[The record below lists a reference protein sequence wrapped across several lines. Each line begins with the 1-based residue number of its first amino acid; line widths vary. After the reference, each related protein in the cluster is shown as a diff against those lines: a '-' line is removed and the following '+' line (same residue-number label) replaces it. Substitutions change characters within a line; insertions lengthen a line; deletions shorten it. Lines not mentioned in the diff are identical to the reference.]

1 MLRISKINPTVATE
15 VVAMKPILFRGAEIW
30 DGSGAAASPGDVLVE
45 GKRIKAIVHAP
56 ERLAV
61 DGATVIEARG
71 RTLMPGLVEGHAHIS
86 FGGAVNDSDLGNIP
100 PEEHV
105 LLTVRNARTLLDH
118 GFTSAYSAATSKLRL
133 DVVIRNA
140 VNAGQFPGPRI
151 RAGSPEITVTGGL
164 GDERK
169 AHMYFESFGL
179 IADGVEEITKAV
191 RLCCREGVDN
201 IKLNISGDDLSPAAH
216 GGLTVMTQK
225 EIQTAVNVARDFGK
239 KVNCHARAAE
249 SVKRAVRCGIDV
261 IYHCESADEEA
272 IDMLESVK
280 DRIFVGPAIGI
291 IYSTLY
297 EGEKF
302 GFYRDSEVGR
312 KMQRTIDTT
321 AAVYTELRKRGVR
334 VLIGGDYGFAQSP
347 QGDNARDLKHFVNL
361 LGFSPSEALQCG
373 TRIGGQVMGM
383 GNELG
388 QIKEGYIA
396 DLLLVDGDPLN
407 DLDLVVHEKNL
418 HVIMKEGSLYKD
430 ISVTSTHEQTGQADL
445 VRR

>member
-1 MLRISKINPTVATE
+1 MR
-15 VVAMKPILFRGAEIW
+15 PILFRGASIW
-30 DGSGAAASPGDVLVE
+30 DGSGADAFPGDVLVE
-45 GKRIKAIVHAP
+45 GARIKAIARKP

-61 DGATVIEARG
+61 DGAIVIEAKG
-71 RTLMPGLVEGHAHIS
+71 RALMPGLVEGHAHIS

-100 PEEHV
+100 PEEHM
-105 LLTVRNARTLLDH
+105 LLTARNAKTLLDH

-133 DVVIRNA
+133 DVVMRNA
-140 VNAGQFPGPRI
+140 INAGEFPGPRM

-169 AHMYFESFGL
+169 AHMYYESFGL
-179 IADGVEEITKAV
+179 IADGKDEIRKAV

-216 GGLTVMTQK
+216 GGLTVMSEE
-225 EIQTAVNVARDFGK
+225 EIQTAVSVARDFGK
-239 KVNCHARAAE
+239 RVNCHARAAE
-249 SVKRAVRCGIDV
+249 SVKRAVRNGIDV

-272 IDMLESVK
+272 IDLLESVK

-291 IYSTLY
+291 IYCTLY

-347 QGDNARDLKHFVNL
+347 QGDNARDLQHFVNL
-361 LGFSPSEALQCG
+361 LGFTPSEALQCG

-383 GNELG
+383 GDELG
-388 QIKEGYIA
+388 QIKEGFIA
-396 DLLLVDGDPLN
+396 DLLLVDGDPLK
-407 DLDLVVHEKNL
+407 DLDLVVHERNL

-430 ISVTSTHEQTGQADL
+430 ISATSTRESTIAAD
-445 VRR
+445 

>member
-1 MLRISKINPTVATE
+1 MSKEINVMNR
-15 VVAMKPILFRGAEIW
+15 VLFRSARVW
-30 DGSGAAASPGDVLVE
+30 DGSGAEAFPADVLVE
-45 GKRIKAIVHAP
+45 GARIKAIARAP
-56 ERLAV
+56 HRLAT

-105 LLTVRNARTLLDH
+105 MLTVKNAKTLLDH

-140 VNAGQFPGPRI
+140 VNAGEIPGPRI
-151 RAGSPEITVTGGL
+151 RAASPEITVTGGL

-169 AHMYFESFGL
+169 AHMYYESFGL
-179 IADGVEEITKAV
+179 IADGPEEIAKAI

-201 IKLNISGDDLSPAAH
+201 IKVNISGDDLSPAAH
-216 GGLTVMTQK
+216 GGLTVMREDEVQM
-225 EIQTAVNVARDFGK
+225 AVNVARDFGK
-239 KVNCHARAAE
+239 KINCHARAAE
-249 SVKRAVRCGIDV
+249 SVKRAVRCGVDV

-272 IDMLESVK
+272 IDMLESAK

-302 GFYRDSEVGR
+302 GFKRDSEVGR

-334 VLIGGDYGFAQSP
+334 ILIGGDYGFAQSP
-347 QGDNARDLKHFVNL
+347 QGDNARDLKHFVDL
-361 LGFSPSEALQCG
+361 LGFSPNEALQCG
-373 TRIGGQVMGM
+373 TRIGGQVMGL

-388 QIKEGYIA
+388 EVKEGYIA
-396 DLLLVDGDPLN
+396 DLLLVDGDPLK
-407 DLDLVVHEKNL
+407 DLDLVVREKNL
-418 HVIMKEGSLYKD
+418 HMIMKEGFLHKD
-430 ISVTSTHEQTGQADL
+430 CSATAILEHTAPSPVG
-445 VRR
+445 

>member
-1 MLRISKINPTVATE
+1 MQ
-15 VVAMKPILFRGAEIW
+15 PILFRGASVW
-30 DGSGAAASPGDVLVE
+30 DGSGTDAFPADVLVE
-45 GKRIKAIVHAP
+45 GKRIKAIARKP
-56 ERLAV
+56 ERLTA
-61 DGATVIEARG
+61 DGAIVIEAKG
-71 RTLMPGLVEGHAHIS
+71 RTLIPGLVEGHAHIS

-100 PEEHV
+100 PEEHM
-105 LLTVRNARTLLDH
+105 LLTARNAKTLLDH

-133 DVVIRNA
+133 DVVMRNA
-140 VNAGQFPGPRI
+140 INAGEFPGPRM

-169 AHMYFESFGL
+169 AHMYYESFGL
-179 IADGVEEITKAV
+179 IADGKEEIRKAV
-191 RLCCREGVDN
+191 RLCCREGADN

-216 GGLTVMTQK
+216 GGLTVMSEE
-225 EIQTAVNVARDFGK
+225 EIATAVSVARDFGK

-249 SVKRAVRCGIDV
+249 SVKRAVRNGIDV

-272 IDMLESVK
+272 IDLLESAR

-291 IYSTLY
+291 IYCTLY

-312 KMQRTIDTT
+312 KMQRTIDST

-334 VLIGGDYGFAQSP
+334 ILIGGDYGFAQSP
-347 QGDNARDLKHFVNL
+347 QGDNARDLQHFVNL

-388 QIKEGYIA
+388 QIKEGFIA
-396 DLLLVDGDPLN
+396 DLLLVDGDPLKN
-407 DLDLVVHEKNL
+407 LDLVVHEKNL
-418 HVIMKEGSLYKD
+418 HVIMKEGALYKD
-430 ISVTSTHEQTGQADL
+430 TSATSVLEQVIAAD
-445 VRR
+445 

>member
-1 MLRISKINPTVATE
+1 MQ
-15 VVAMKPILFRGAEIW
+15 PILFRGASVW
-30 DGSGAAASPGDVLVE
+30 DGSGTDAFPADVLVE
-45 GKRIKAIVHAP
+45 GKRIKAIARTP
-56 ERLAV
+56 ERLTA
-61 DGATVIEARG
+61 DGAILIEAKG
-71 RTLMPGLVEGHAHIS
+71 RTLIPGLVEGHAHIS

-100 PEEHV
+100 PEEHM
-105 LLTVRNARTLLDH
+105 LLTARNAKTLLDH

-140 VNAGQFPGPRI
+140 INAGEFPGPRM

-169 AHMYFESFGL
+169 AHMYYESFGL
-179 IADGVEEITKAV
+179 IADGKEEIRKAV

-216 GGLTVMTQK
+216 GGLTVMSEE
-225 EIQTAVNVARDFGK
+225 EIATAVSVARDFGK

-249 SVKRAVRCGIDV
+249 SVKRAVRNGIDV

-272 IDMLESVK
+272 IDMLESAK

-291 IYSTLY
+291 IYCTLY

-334 VLIGGDYGFAQSP
+334 ILIGGDYGFAQSP
-347 QGDNARDLKHFVNL
+347 QGDNARDLQHFVNL
-361 LGFSPSEALQCG
+361 LGFSPNEALQCG

-388 QIKEGYIA
+388 QIKEGFIA
-396 DLLLVDGDPLN
+396 DLLLVDGDPLKN
-407 DLDLVVHEKNL
+407 LDLVVHERNL
-418 HVIMKEGSLYKD
+418 HVIMKEGALYKD
-430 ISVTSTHEQTGQADL
+430 TSATSVREHSMAAD
-445 VRR
+445 

>member
-1 MLRISKINPTVATE
+1 
-15 VVAMKPILFRGAEIW
+15 MKPVLFRGACIW
-30 DGSGAAASPGDVLVE
+30 DGSGAAAFPGDVLVE
-45 GKRIKAIVHAP
+45 GSRIKAIAPAP

-105 LLTVRNARTLLDH
+105 LLTVRNAKTLLDH

-216 GGLTVMTQK
+216 GGLTVMTEK
-225 EIQTAVNVARDFGK
+225 EIQTAVSVARDFGK
-239 KVNCHARAAE
+239 RVNCHARAAE

-272 IDMLESVK
+272 LDMLESAK
-280 DRIFVGPAIGI
+280 DRVFVGPAIGI
-291 IYSTLY
+291 IYCTLY

-334 VLIGGDYGFAQSP
+334 ILIGGDYGFAQSP
-347 QGDNARDLKHFVNL
+347 QGDNARDLKHFVDL

-388 QIKEGYIA
+388 QIKKGYIA
-396 DLLLVDGDPLN
+396 DLLLVDGDPLK

-418 HVIMKEGSLYKD
+418 HVIMKEGLLYKD
-430 ISVTSTHEQTGQADL
+430 ISVTSTHE
-445 VRR
+445 

>member
-1 MLRISKINPTVATE
+1 
-15 VVAMKPILFRGAEIW
+15 MKPILFRDASVW
-30 DGSGAAASPGDVLVE
+30 DGSGAPAFPADVLVE
-45 GKRIKAIVHAP
+45 NGRIKTIARAP
-56 ERLAV
+56 ARLSSE
-61 DGATVIEARG
+61 GAFVIEARG
-71 RTLMPGLVEGHAHIS
+71 RTLIPGLVEGHAHIS

-100 PEEHV
+100 PEEHM
-105 LLTVRNARTLLDH
+105 LLTVRNAKTLLDH

-140 VNAGQFPGPRI
+140 VNAGEFPGPRI

-169 AHMYFESFGL
+169 AHMYFESFGM
-179 IADGVEEITKAV
+179 IADGKEEIIKAV

-216 GGLTVMTQK
+216 GGLTVMSEE

-297 EGEKF
+297 EGEPW
-302 GFYRDSEVGR
+302 GFRRDSEVGR
-312 KMQRTIDTT
+312 KMQRTIETT

-334 VLIGGDYGFAQSP
+334 ILIGGDYGFAQSP
-347 QGDNARDLKHFVNL
+347 QGDNARDLKHFVDL

-373 TRIGGQVMGM
+373 TRIGGQVMGL

-388 QIKEGYIA
+388 QVKEGYIA
-396 DLLLVDGDPLN
+396 DLLLVDGDPLE
-407 DLDLVVHEKNL
+407 DLDLVVREKNL

-430 ISVTSTHEQTGQADL
+430 CSATSVIEHAVATM
-445 VRR
+445 

>member
-1 MLRISKINPTVATE
+1 
-15 VVAMKPILFRGAEIW
+15 MKPILFRDASVW
-30 DGSGAAASPGDVLVE
+30 DGSGAPAFPADVLVE
-45 GKRIKAIVHAP
+45 NGRIKTIAP
-56 ERLAV
+56 IPARLSAE
-61 DGATVIEARG
+61 GAFVIEARG

-100 PEEHV
+100 PEEHM
-105 LLTVRNARTLLDH
+105 LLTVRNAKTLLDH

-140 VNAGQFPGPRI
+140 VNAGEFPGPRI

-169 AHMYFESFGL
+169 AHMYFESFGM
-179 IADGVEEITKAV
+179 IADGKEEIIKAV

-216 GGLTVMTQK
+216 GGLTVMSEE

-297 EGEKF
+297 EGEPW
-302 GFYRDSEVGR
+302 GFRRDSEVGR
-312 KMQRTIDTT
+312 KMQRTIETT

-334 VLIGGDYGFAQSP
+334 ILIGGDYGFAQSP
-347 QGDNARDLKHFVNL
+347 QGDNARDLKHFVDL

-373 TRIGGQVMGM
+373 TRIGGQVMGL

-388 QIKEGYIA
+388 QVKEGYIA
-396 DLLLVDGDPLN
+396 DLLLVDGDPLE
-407 DLDLVVHEKNL
+407 DLDLVVRQRNL

-430 ISVTSTHEQTGQADL
+430 CSATSVIEHAVTT
-445 VRR
+445 V

>member
-1 MLRISKINPTVATE
+1 MNRV
-15 VVAMKPILFRGAEIW
+15 LFRGANVW
-30 DGSGAAASPGDVLVE
+30 DGSGAAAFPADVLVE
-45 GKRIKAIVHAP
+45 GSRIKTVARAP
-56 ERLAV
+56 NRLAA
-61 DGATVIEARG
+61 DGAVVIEARG

-105 LLTVRNARTLLDH
+105 LLTVRNAKTLLDH

-140 VNAGQFPGPRI
+140 VNRGEFPGPRI
-151 RAGSPEITVTGGL
+151 RAASPEITVTGGL

-169 AHMYFESFGL
+169 AHMYYESFGM
-179 IADGVEEITKAV
+179 IADGTEEIKKVV

-201 IKLNISGDDLSPAAH
+201 IKVNISGDDLSPAAH
-216 GGLTVMTQK
+216 GGLTVMREEEVQM
-225 EIQTAVNVARDFGK
+225 AVNVARDFGK
-239 KVNCHARAAE
+239 KVNCHARSAG
-249 SVKRAVRCGIDV
+249 SVKRAVRCGVDV

-297 EGEKF
+297 EGEQF
-302 GFYRDSEVGR
+302 GFHRDSEIGR
-312 KMQRTIDTT
+312 QMQRVIDTT
-321 AAVYTELRKRGVR
+321 AAVYKELRKRGVR
-334 VLIGGDYGFAQSP
+334 ILIGGDYGFAQTP
-347 QGDNARDLKHFVNL
+347 QGDNARDLKHFVDL

-373 TRIGGQVMGM
+373 TRIGGQVMGL
-383 GNELG
+383 GKELG
-388 QIKEGYIA
+388 EVKEGYLA
-396 DLLLVDGDPLN
+396 DLLLVDGDPLE
-407 DLDLVVHEKNL
+407 DLDRVVHEKNL

-430 ISVTSTHEQTGQADL
+430 CSATAKLQHTSVPQLEEVGSL
-445 VRR
+445 N

>member
-1 MLRISKINPTVATE
+1 M
-15 VVAMKPILFRGAEIW
+15 
-30 DGSGAAASPGDVLVE
+30 
-45 GKRIKAIVHAP
+45 
-56 ERLAV
+56 
-61 DGATVIEARG
+61 IEARG

-105 LLTVRNARTLLDH
+105 LLTVRNAKTLLDH

-151 RAGSPEITVTGGL
+151 RAASPEITVTGGL

-169 AHMYFESFGL
+169 AHMYYESFGTDRRWQGGDHQGGPPVL
-179 IADGVEEITKAV
+179 P
-191 RLCCREGVDN
+191 RRRDN
-201 IKLNISGDDLSPAAH
+201 IKVNISGDDLSPAAH
-216 GGLTVMTQK
+216 GGLTVMREE
-225 EIQTAVNVARDFGK
+225 EIQTAVSVARDFGK

-272 IDMLESVK
+272 IDMLESAK

-297 EGEKF
+297 EGEQF

-334 VLIGGDYGFAQSP
+334 ILIGGDYGFAQSP
-347 QGDNARDLKHFVNL
+347 QGDNARDLKHFVDL

-373 TRIGGQVMGM
+373 TRIGGQVMGL

-388 QIKEGYIA
+388 QLRKAIIA
-396 DLLLVDGDPLN
+396 DLLLVDGDPLE

-430 ISVTSTHEQTGQADL
+430 HSESAVIKNVPASVS
-445 VRR
+445 

>member
-1 MLRISKINPTVATE
+1 MRPT
-15 VVAMKPILFRGAEIW
+15 LFRGASIW
-30 DGSGAAASPGDVLVE
+30 DGSGADAFPGDVLVE
-45 GKRIKAIVHAP
+45 GGRIKAVARKS

-61 DGATVIEARG
+61 DGAVVIEARG

-86 FGGAVNDSDLGNIP
+86 FGGAINDSDLGNIP
-100 PEEHV
+100 PEEHM
-105 LLTVRNARTLLDH
+105 LLTARNARTLLDH

-133 DVVIRNA
+133 DVVMRNA
-140 VNAGQFPGPRI
+140 INAGEFPGPRM

-169 AHMYFESFGL
+169 AHMYYESFGL
-179 IADGVEEITKAV
+179 IADGKDEIRKAV

-216 GGLTVMTQK
+216 GGLTVMSEE
-225 EIQTAVNVARDFGK
+225 EIQTAVSVARDFGK
-239 KVNCHARAAE
+239 RVNCHARAAE
-249 SVKRAVRCGIDV
+249 SVKRAVRNGIDV

-272 IDMLESVK
+272 IDLLESAK

-291 IYSTLY
+291 IYCTLY

-302 GFYRDSEVGR
+302 GFYRDSEIGR

-361 LGFSPSEALQCG
+361 LGFSPNQALQCG

-383 GNELG
+383 GHELG
-388 QIKEGYIA
+388 QIKEGFIA
-396 DLLLVDGDPLN
+396 DLLLVDGDPLQ
-407 DLDLVVHEKNL
+407 DLDLVVHKKNL

-430 ISVTSTHEQTGQADL
+430 ISAANTRENTVAAD
-445 VRR
+445 

>member
-1 MLRISKINPTVATE
+1 
-15 VVAMKPILFRGAEIW
+15 MKPVLFRGASIW
-30 DGSGAAASPGDVLVE
+30 DGSGAAAFPGDVLVE
-45 GKRIKAIVHAP
+45 GSRIKAVAPAP
-56 ERLAV
+56 ERLAAN
-61 DGATVIEARG
+61 GAIVIEARD

-105 LLTVRNARTLLDH
+105 LLTVRNAKTLLDH

-140 VNAGQFPGPRI
+140 VNAGEFPGPRI

-216 GGLTVMTQK
+216 GGLTVMTEK
-225 EIQTAVNVARDFGK
+225 EIHTAVNVARDFGK
-239 KVNCHARAAE
+239 RVNCHARAAE

-272 IDMLESVK
+272 IDMLESAK
-280 DRIFVGPAIGI
+280 DRVFVGPAIGI

-347 QGDNARDLKHFVNL
+347 QGDNARDLKHFVDL

-383 GNELG
+383 GDELG
-388 QIKEGYIA
+388 QIKAGYIA
-396 DLLLVDGDPLN
+396 DLLLVDGDPLT

-418 HVIMKEGSLYKD
+418 HVIMKEGTLYKD
-430 ISVTSTHEQTGQADL
+430 ISVARAHEPTGPA
-445 VRR
+445 

>member
-1 MLRISKINPTVATE
+1 
-15 VVAMKPILFRGAEIW
+15 MKPVLFRGASIW
-30 DGSGAAASPGDVLVE
+30 DGSGATAFPGDLLVE
-45 GKRIKAIVHAP
+45 GSRIKAIAPAP

-61 DGATVIEARG
+61 DGTTVIEARG

-105 LLTVRNARTLLDH
+105 LLTVRNAKTLLDH

-216 GGLTVMTQK
+216 GGLTVMTEK
-225 EIQTAVNVARDFGK
+225 EIQTGVSVARDFGK
-239 KVNCHARAAE
+239 RVNCHARAAE

-272 IDMLESVK
+272 IDMLESAK

-302 GFYRDSEVGR
+302 GFYRDSEIGR

-334 VLIGGDYGFAQSP
+334 ILIGGDYGFAQSP
-347 QGDNARDLKHFVNL
+347 QGDNARDLKHFVDL

-388 QIKEGYIA
+388 QIKKGYIA
-396 DLLLVDGDPLN
+396 DLLLVDGDPLK

-418 HVIMKEGSLYKD
+418 HVIMKEGLLYKD
-430 ISVTSTHEQTGQADL
+430 ISVASTEE
-445 VRR
+445 